1 MSHQI
6 HINVRMLRDRDKY
19 VIWPAYIDKA
29 NSRSAG
35 RIISKKLSV
44 TSPELKEIEQ
54 AAEALGIHPV
64 VEPDKAY
71 PKSWWG
77 VSGRVLVDKKGAKS
91 EIARQIAKKIRQMR
105 G

>member
-1 MSHQI
+1 
-6 HINVRMLRDRDKY
+6 MLRDRDKY

-29 NSRSAG
+29 NSRSSG
-35 RIISKKLSV
+35 RIISKKFSI
-44 TSPELKEIEQ
+44 TSPELKEIET
-54 AAEALGIHPV
+54 AAKELGINPV

-71 PKSWWG
+71 PKSWWE

-91 EIARQIAKKIRQMR
+91 EIARQIARKIRQKR

>member
-1 MSHQI
+1 MILDNS
-6 HINVRMLRDRDKY
+6 MLRDRDKY

-29 NSRSAG
+29 NSRSSG
-35 RIISKKLSV
+35 RIISKKFSI
-44 TSPELKEIEQ
+44 TSPELKEIET
-54 AAEALGIHPV
+54 AAKELGINPV

-71 PKSWWG
+71 PKSWWE

-91 EIARQIAKKIRQMR
+91 EIARQIARKIRQKR